1 MDFSVAIRVHT
12 PVGKSSHDGLSS
24 TKTSS
29 ALLTAIA
36 AIRRRARSQCKR
48 RPFAFA
54 VDTGKLNAISSNQ
67 DVLKDAL
74 RSDREKGGLN
84 LIFESCQFKLTEK
97 VSQAGAFVADV
108 MVVFDD
114 HLPDRLSLPGRK
126 QIAEDAVFSAFYV
139 QLEKVNRPLN

>member
-24 TKTSS
+24 TKAICVANSNYSDTKES
-29 ALLTAIA
+29 ASLNAKA
-36 AIRRRARSQCKR
+36 AVCVCSRYR
-48 RPFAFA
+48 
-54 VDTGKLNAISSNQ
+54 KLNAISSNQ

-97 VSQAGAFVADV
+97 VS
-108 MVVFDD
+108 
-114 HLPDRLSLPGRK
+114 
-126 QIAEDAVFSAFYV
+126 
-139 QLEKVNRPLN
+139 